1 MMAYPMVGIVGRP
14 NVGKS
19 TLFNKITGQRIS
31 IVEDQPG
38 VTRDRIYYETE
49 WMDKRFILV
58 DTGGLEPDSEDEF
71 FSKIKMQVEAALK
84 TVDLILFVIDGKEG
98 VSPVDEDIAN
108 MLRKSQKKVLL
119 VLNKVDNFR
128 EMPISYYDS
137 MRLGFG
143 EPIAISASNG
153 LGIGDLLDEVIEN
166 IPDHIDEYDEETIKI
181 CFIGKPNVG
190 KSSLVN
196 KILGEERAIVSDI
209 PGTTRD
215 ALDTYF
221 EKDDK
226 KYVIIDT
233 AGMRKKG
240 RIEDKIE
247 RYSVLRALAAIDRS
261 DICILVIDATEGPT
275 EQDTKIAGYAFE
287 QNKAMIIAVNKWD
300 LIEKDNST
308 VNEYTKLIREKFSF
322 MSFAPITFISAK
334 TGQRLNKLFE
344 LINSVWEEYNK
355 RISTGTLNNVI
366 SEALLI
372 NPPPAEKG
380 RVLKVYYVTQF
391 GIKPP
396 SFAVFVND
404 PEIMHFSYVRF
415 IENTIRDNFGF
426 EGVPLKIEVRRKG
439 EK

>member
-1 MMAYPMVGIVGRP
+1 MVGIVGRP

-31 IVEDQPG
+31 IVEDKPG

-49 WMDKRFILV
+49 WLGRKFILV

-71 FSKIKMQVEAALK
+71 FSKIRMQVEAALK
-84 TVDLILFVIDGKEG
+84 TVDLILFVIDAKDGL
-98 VSPVDEDIAN
+98 SPVDEDIAN
-108 MLRKSQKKVLL
+108 MLRKSHKKVIL
-119 VLNKVDNFR
+119 VLNKVDSFK

-153 LGIGDLLDEVIEN
+153 LGIGDLLDEVIKN
-166 IPDHIDEYDEETIKI
+166 IPEHIDDYDEETIKI

-247 RYSVLRALAAIDRS
+247 RYSVLRALSAIDRS

-287 QNKAMIIAVNKWD
+287 QNKAIIIAVNKWD
-300 LIEKDNST
+300 LIEKDNNT
-308 VNEYTKLIREKFSF
+308 VNEYLKLIKEKFSF
-322 MSFAPITFISAK
+322 MSFASTIFISAK

-344 LINSVWEEYNK
+344 EINSVWEEYNK
-355 RISTGTLNNVI
+355 RISTGLLNNVI

-380 RVLKVYYVTQF
+380 RLLKIYYVTQF

-415 IENTIRDNFGF
+415 LENTIRDNFGF
-426 EGVPLKIEVRRKG
+426 QGVPLKIEVRKKS
-439 EK
+439 EM

>member
-1 MMAYPMVGIVGRP
+1 MAYPMVGIVGRP

-84 TVDLILFVIDGKEG
+84 TIDLILFVIDGKEG
-98 VSPVDEDIAN
+98 VSPVDEDIAT
-108 MLRKSQKKVLL
+108 MLRKSRKKVLL
-119 VLNKVDNFR
+119 VLNKVDNFK

-166 IPDHIDEYDEETIKI
+166 IPDHIDEYNEETIKI

-221 EKDDK
+221 EKDDR

-233 AGMRKKG
+233 AGMRKRG

-247 RYSVLRALAAIDRS
+247 RYSVLRALSAIDRS

-344 LINSVWEEYNK
+344 LINSVWGEYNK

-380 RVLKVYYVTQF
+380 RVLKVYYMTQF

-415 IENTIRDNFGF
+415 IENTLRDNFGF
-426 EGVPLKIEVRRKG
+426 EGVPLKIEVRKKG

>member
-1 MMAYPMVGIVGRP
+1 MAYPMVGIVGRP

-108 MLRKSQKKVLL
+108 MLRKSRKKVLL
-119 VLNKVDNFR
+119 VLNKVDNFE

-404 PEIMHFSYVRF
+404 PEIMHFSYMRF

>member
-1 MMAYPMVGIVGRP
+1 MVGIVGRP

-31 IVEDQPG
+31 IVEDKPG

-49 WMDKRFILV
+49 WLGRKFILV

-71 FSKIKMQVEAALK
+71 FSKIRMQVEAALK
-84 TVDLILFVIDGKEG
+84 TVDLILFVIDAKDGL
-98 VSPVDEDIAN
+98 SPVDEDIAN
-108 MLRKSQKKVLL
+108 MLRKSHKKVIL
-119 VLNKVDNFR
+119 VLNKVDSFK

-153 LGIGDLLDEVIEN
+153 LGIGDLLDEVIKN
-166 IPDHIDEYDEETIKI
+166 IPEHIDDYDEETIKI

-221 EKDDK
+221 EKDNK

-247 RYSVLRALAAIDRS
+247 RYSVLRALSAIDRS

-287 QNKAMIIAVNKWD
+287 QNKAIIIAVNKWD
-300 LIEKDNST
+300 LIEKDNNT
-308 VNEYTKLIREKFSF
+308 VNEYLKLIKEKFSF
-322 MSFAPITFISAK
+322 MSFASTIFISAK

-344 LINSVWEEYNK
+344 EINSVWEEYNK
-355 RISTGTLNNVI
+355 RISTGLLNNVI

-380 RVLKVYYVTQF
+380 RLLKIYYVTQF

-415 IENTIRDNFGF
+415 LENTIRDNFGF
-426 EGVPLKIEVRRKG
+426 QGVPLKIEVRKKS

>member
-1 MMAYPMVGIVGRP
+1 MAYPMVGIVGRP

-31 IVEDQPG
+31 IVEDKPG
-38 VTRDRIYYETE
+38 VTRDRIYFETE
-49 WMDKRFILV
+49 WLGRKFILV

-71 FSKIKMQVEAALK
+71 FSKIRMQVEAALK
-84 TVDLILFVIDGKEG
+84 TVDLILFVIDAKDGL
-98 VSPVDEDIAN
+98 SPVDEDIAN
-108 MLRKSQKKVLL
+108 MLRKSRKKVIL
-119 VLNKVDNFR
+119 VLNKVDNFK

-153 LGIGDLLDEVIEN
+153 LGIGDLLDEVIKN
-166 IPDHIDEYDEETIKI
+166 IPEHIDDYDEETIKI

-247 RYSVLRALAAIDRS
+247 RYSVLRALSAIDRS

-287 QNKAMIIAVNKWD
+287 QNKAIIIAVNKWD
-300 LIEKDNST
+300 LIEKDNNT
-308 VNEYTKLIREKFSF
+308 VNEYLKAIKEKFSF
-322 MSFAPITFISAK
+322 MSFASTIFISAK

-344 LINSVWEEYNK
+344 EINSVWEEYNK
-355 RISTGTLNNVI
+355 RISTGLLNNVI

-380 RVLKVYYVTQF
+380 RLLKIYYVTQF

-415 IENTIRDNFGF
+415 LENTIRDNFGF
-426 EGVPLKIEVRRKG
+426 QGVPLKIEVRKKS

>member
-1 MMAYPMVGIVGRP
+1 MVGIVGRP

-31 IVEDQPG
+31 IVEDKPG

-49 WMDKRFILV
+49 WLGRKFILV

-71 FSKIKMQVEAALK
+71 FSKIRMQVEAALK
-84 TVDLILFVIDGKEG
+84 TVDLILFVIDAKDGL
-98 VSPVDEDIAN
+98 SPVDEDIAN
-108 MLRKSQKKVLL
+108 MLRKSHKKVIL
-119 VLNKVDNFR
+119 VLNKVDSFK

-153 LGIGDLLDEVIEN
+153 LGIGDLLDEVIKN
-166 IPDHIDEYDEETIKI
+166 IPEHIDDYDEETIKI

-221 EKDDK
+221 EKDNK

-247 RYSVLRALAAIDRS
+247 RYSVLRALSAIDRS

-287 QNKAMIIAVNKWD
+287 QNKAIIIAVNKWD
-300 LIEKDNST
+300 LIEKDNNT
-308 VNEYTKLIREKFSF
+308 VNEYLKLIKEKFSF
-322 MSFAPITFISAK
+322 MSFASTIFISAK

-344 LINSVWEEYNK
+344 EINSVWEEYNK
-355 RISTGTLNNVI
+355 RISTGLLNNVI

-380 RVLKVYYVTQF
+380 RLLKIYYVTQF

-404 PEIMHFSYVRF
+404 PGIMHFSYVRF
-415 IENTIRDNFGF
+415 LENTIRDNFGF
-426 EGVPLKIEVRRKG
+426 QGVPLKIEVRKKS
-439 EK
+439 EM

>member
-1 MMAYPMVGIVGRP
+1 MVGIVGRP

-31 IVEDQPG
+31 IVEDKPG

-49 WMDKRFILV
+49 WLGRKFILV

-71 FSKIKMQVEAALK
+71 FSKIRMQVEAALK
-84 TVDLILFVIDGKEG
+84 TVDLILFVIDAKDGL
-98 VSPVDEDIAN
+98 SPVDEDIAN
-108 MLRKSQKKVLL
+108 MLRKSHKKVIL
-119 VLNKVDNFR
+119 VLNKVDSFK

-153 LGIGDLLDEVIEN
+153 LGIGELLDEVIKN
-166 IPDHIDEYDEETIKI
+166 IPEHIDDYDEETIKI

-221 EKDDK
+221 EKDNK

-247 RYSVLRALAAIDRS
+247 RYSVLRALSAIDRS

-287 QNKAMIIAVNKWD
+287 QNKAIIIAVNKWD
-300 LIEKDNST
+300 LIEKDNNT
-308 VNEYTKLIREKFSF
+308 VNEYLKLIKEKFSF
-322 MSFAPITFISAK
+322 MSFASTIFISAK

-344 LINSVWEEYNK
+344 EINSVWEEYNK
-355 RISTGTLNNVI
+355 RISTGLLNNVI

-380 RVLKVYYVTQF
+380 RLLKIYYVTQF

-415 IENTIRDNFGF
+415 LENTIRDNFGF
-426 EGVPLKIEVRRKG
+426 QGVPLKIEVRKKS
-439 EK
+439 EM

>member
-1 MMAYPMVGIVGRP
+1 MAYPMVGIVGRP

-98 VSPVDEDIAN
+98 ISPVDEDIAT
-108 MLRKSQKKVLL
+108 MLRKSRKKVLL
-119 VLNKVDNFR
+119 VLNKVDNFK

-221 EKDDK
+221 EKDDR

-240 RIEDKIE
+240 KIEDKIE

-287 QNKAMIIAVNKWD
+287 QNKAMIIAINKWD

-344 LINSVWEEYNK
+344 LINSVWGEYNK

-380 RVLKVYYVTQF
+380 RVLKVYYMTQF

-415 IENTIRDNFGF
+415 IENTLRDNFGF
-426 EGVPLKIEVRRKG
+426 EGVPLKIEVRKKG

>member
-1 MMAYPMVGIVGRP
+1 MVGIVGRP

-31 IVEDQPG
+31 IVEDKPG

-49 WMDKRFILV
+49 WLGRKFILV

-71 FSKIKMQVEAALK
+71 FSKIRMQVEAALK
-84 TVDLILFVIDGKEG
+84 TVDLILFVIDAKDGL
-98 VSPVDEDIAN
+98 SPVDEDIAN
-108 MLRKSQKKVLL
+108 MLRKSHKKVIL
-119 VLNKVDNFR
+119 VLNKVDSFK

-153 LGIGDLLDEVIEN
+153 LGIGDLLDEVIKN
-166 IPDHIDEYDEETIKI
+166 IPEHIDDYDEETIKI

-221 EKDDK
+221 EKDNK

-247 RYSVLRALAAIDRS
+247 RYSVLRALSAIDRS

-287 QNKAMIIAVNKWD
+287 QNKAIIIAVNKWD
-300 LIEKDNST
+300 LIEKDNNT
-308 VNEYTKLIREKFSF
+308 VNEYLKLIKEKFSF
-322 MSFAPITFISAK
+322 MSFASTIFISAK

-344 LINSVWEEYNK
+344 EINSVWEEYNK
-355 RISTGTLNNVI
+355 RISTGLLNNVI

-380 RVLKVYYVTQF
+380 RLLKIYYVTQF

-415 IENTIRDNFGF
+415 LENTIRDNFGF
-426 EGVPLKIEVRRKG
+426 QGVPLKIEVRKKS
-439 EK
+439 EM

>member
-1 MMAYPMVGIVGRP
+1 MVYPMVGIVGRP

-31 IVEDQPG
+31 IVEDKPG

-49 WMDKRFILV
+49 WLGRKFILV

-71 FSKIKMQVEAALK
+71 FSKIRMQVEAALK
-84 TVDLILFVIDGKEG
+84 TVDLILFVIDAKDGL
-98 VSPVDEDIAN
+98 SPVDEDIAN
-108 MLRKSQKKVLL
+108 MLRKSHKKVIL
-119 VLNKVDNFR
+119 VLNKVDSFK

-153 LGIGDLLDEVIEN
+153 LGIGDLLDEVIKN
-166 IPDHIDEYDEETIKI
+166 IPEHIDDYDEETIKI

-221 EKDDK
+221 EKDNK

-247 RYSVLRALAAIDRS
+247 RYSVLRALSAIDRS

-287 QNKAMIIAVNKWD
+287 QNKAIIIAVNKWD
-300 LIEKDNST
+300 LIEKDNNT
-308 VNEYTKLIREKFSF
+308 VNEYLKLIKEKFSF
-322 MSFAPITFISAK
+322 MSFASTIFISAK

-344 LINSVWEEYNK
+344 EINSVWEEYNK
-355 RISTGTLNNVI
+355 RISTGLLNNVI

-380 RVLKVYYVTQF
+380 RLLKIYYVTQF

-415 IENTIRDNFGF
+415 LENTIRDNFGF
-426 EGVPLKIEVRRKG
+426 QGVPLKIEVRKKS
-439 EK
+439 EM

>member
-1 MMAYPMVGIVGRP
+1 MVGIVGRP

-31 IVEDQPG
+31 IVEDKPG

-49 WMDKRFILV
+49 WLGRKFILV

-71 FSKIKMQVEAALK
+71 FSKIRMQVEAALK
-84 TVDLILFVIDGKEG
+84 TVDLILFVIDAKDGL
-98 VSPVDEDIAN
+98 SPVDEDIAN
-108 MLRKSQKKVLL
+108 MLRKSHKKVIL
-119 VLNKVDNFR
+119 VLNKVDSFK

-153 LGIGDLLDEVIEN
+153 LGIGELLDEVIKN
-166 IPDHIDEYDEETIKI
+166 IPEHIDDYDEETIKI

-247 RYSVLRALAAIDRS
+247 RYSVLRALSAIDRS

-287 QNKAMIIAVNKWD
+287 QNKAIIIAVNKWD
-300 LIEKDNST
+300 LIEKDNNT
-308 VNEYTKLIREKFSF
+308 VNEYLKLIKEKFSF
-322 MSFAPITFISAK
+322 MSFASTIFISAK

-344 LINSVWEEYNK
+344 EINSVWEEYNK
-355 RISTGTLNNVI
+355 RISTGLLNNVI

-380 RVLKVYYVTQF
+380 RLLKIYYVTQF

-415 IENTIRDNFGF
+415 LENTIRDNFGF
-426 EGVPLKIEVRRKG
+426 QGVPLKIEVRKKS
-439 EK
+439 EM

>member
-1 MMAYPMVGIVGRP
+1 MAYPMVGIVGRP

-98 VSPVDEDIAN
+98 VSPVDEDIAT
-108 MLRKSQKKVLL
+108 MLRKSRKKVLL
-119 VLNKVDNFR
+119 VLNKVDNFK

-221 EKDDK
+221 EKDDR

-240 RIEDKIE
+240 KIEDKIE
-247 RYSVLRALAAIDRS
+247 RYSVLRALSAIDRS

-344 LINSVWEEYNK
+344 LINSVWREYNK

-380 RVLKVYYVTQF
+380 RVLKVYYMTQF

-415 IENTIRDNFGF
+415 IENTLRDNFGF
-426 EGVPLKIEVRRKG
+426 EGVPLKIEVRKKG

>member
-1 MMAYPMVGIVGRP
+1 MAYPMVGIVGRP

-98 VSPVDEDIAN
+98 VSPVDEDIAT
-108 MLRKSQKKVLL
+108 MLRKSRKKVLL
-119 VLNKVDNFR
+119 VLNKVDNFK

-221 EKDDK
+221 EKDDR

-233 AGMRKKG
+233 AGMRKRG

-247 RYSVLRALAAIDRS
+247 RYSVLRALSAIDRS

-344 LINSVWEEYNK
+344 LINSVWGEYNK

-380 RVLKVYYVTQF
+380 RVLKVYYMTQF

-415 IENTIRDNFGF
+415 IENTLRDNFGF
-426 EGVPLKIEVRRKG
+426 EGVPLKIEVRKKG

>member
-1 MMAYPMVGIVGRP
+1 MVGIVGRP

-31 IVEDQPG
+31 IVEDKPG
-38 VTRDRIYYETE
+38 VTRDRIYFETE
-49 WMDKRFILV
+49 WLGKKFILV

-71 FSKIKMQVEAALK
+71 FSKIRMQVEVALK
-84 TVDLILFVIDGKEG
+84 TVDLILFVIDAKDGL
-98 VSPVDEDIAN
+98 SPVDEDVAN
-108 MLRKSQKKVLL
+108 MLRKSRKKVIL
-119 VLNKVDNFR
+119 VLNKVDNFK

-153 LGIGDLLDEVIEN
+153 LGIGDLLDEVIKN
-166 IPDHIDEYDEETIKI
+166 IPEHIDDYDEETIKI

-247 RYSVLRALAAIDRS
+247 RYSVLRALSAIDRS

-287 QNKAMIIAVNKWD
+287 QNKAIIIAVNKWD
-300 LIEKDNST
+300 LIEKDNNT
-308 VNEYTKLIREKFSF
+308 VNEYLKAIKEKFSF
-322 MSFAPITFISAK
+322 MSFASTIFISAK

-344 LINSVWEEYNK
+344 EINSVWEEYNK
-355 RISTGTLNNVI
+355 RISTGLLNNVI

-380 RVLKVYYVTQF
+380 RLLKIYYVTQF

-415 IENTIRDNFGF
+415 LENTIRDNFGF
-426 EGVPLKIEVRRKG
+426 QGVPLKIEIRKKG

>member
-1 MMAYPMVGIVGRP
+1 MAYPMVGIVGRP

-108 MLRKSQKKVLL
+108 MLRKSRKKVLL
-119 VLNKVDNFR
+119 VLNKVDNFK

>member
-1 MMAYPMVGIVGRP
+1 MAYPMVGIVGRP

-38 VTRDRIYYETE
+38 VTRDRIYFETE

-98 VSPVDEDIAN
+98 VSPVDEDIAA
-108 MLRKSQKKVLL
+108 MLRKSRKKVLL
-119 VLNKVDNFR
+119 VLNKVDNFK

-181 CFIGKPNVG
+181 SFIGKPNVG

-221 EKDDK
+221 EKDDR

-322 MSFAPITFISAK
+322 MSFAPITYISAK

-344 LINSVWEEYNK
+344 LINSVWGEYNK

-380 RVLKVYYVTQF
+380 RVLKVYYMTQF

-415 IENTIRDNFGF
+415 IENTLRDNFGF
-426 EGVPLKIEVRRKG
+426 EGVPLKIEVRKKG

>member
-1 MMAYPMVGIVGRP
+1 MAYPMVGIVGRP

-98 VSPVDEDIAN
+98 VSPVDEDIAT
-108 MLRKSQKKVLL
+108 MLRKSRKKVLL
-119 VLNKVDNFR
+119 VLNKVDNFK

-221 EKDDK
+221 EKDDR

-233 AGMRKKG
+233 AGMRKRG

-247 RYSVLRALAAIDRS
+247 RYSVLRALSAIDRS

-344 LINSVWEEYNK
+344 LINSVWREYNK

-380 RVLKVYYVTQF
+380 RVLKVYYMTQF

-415 IENTIRDNFGF
+415 IENTLRDNFGF
-426 EGVPLKIEVRRKG
+426 EGVPLKIEVRKKG